1 MKKLITRKLVFN
13 PLILLLLTFS
23 MLIAGNANAQK
34 YDLSTTSDLELLE
47 QRNMDYMKQIDQ
59 IIKDYSGFKYNYTFE
74 NGKLKDVTVTGVDN
88 VIDRKRLEVILF
100 DLKSNQNALKEKTNS
115 MGVFY
120 TVDKE
125 PLY

>member
-47 QRNMDYMKQIDQ
+47 QRNMDYMKQID
-59 IIKDYSGFKYNYTFE
+59 
-74 NGKLKDVTVTGVDN
+74 
-88 VIDRKRLEVILF
+88 
-100 DLKSNQNALKEKTNS
+100 
-115 MGVFY
+115 
-120 TVDKE
+120 
-125 PLY
+125 